1 MAASANRTVIFAALA
16 GNAAV
21 AVVKFAAAAFTGS
34 AAMLSEAIHSVV
46 DTGNQLL
53 LLYGLRVSKQAPT
66 PQHPFGSG
74 LKLYFWTF
82 VVALMIFGLGAVV
95 SIWHGVEKILHP
107 TPIENAWVN
116 YLVLSAGI
124 VFEGVVW
131 GVALRAF
138 NRQRGGRPW
147 IKSVRASKDPTVF
160 TVLFEDSAALLGLI
174 VAFIGV
180 AATQLTGLL
189 VIDGIASVAIGAIL
203 AVTAIFLAAES
214 YSLLAGESV
223 DPDVRRSIIAIASA
237 QPGVERVNEC
247 LTMHFGPEDVLVALS
262 LDFQNDLLAGQVE
275 ETVTRIERSL
285 KSTHPE
291 ARRIFIEAQAFDAHI
306 RAQALTQET

>member
-1 MAASANRTVIFAALA
+1 MAASANKTVIFAALA

-21 AVVKFAAAAFTGS
+21 AAVKFAAAAFTGS

-53 LLYGLRVSKQAPT
+53 LLYGLRVSNQAPT
-66 PQHPFGSG
+66 PQHPFGNG
-74 LKLYFWTF
+74 LRLYFWTF
-82 VVALMIFGLGAVV
+82 VVAIMIFGVGSLI

-116 YLVLSAGI
+116 YVVLGLGIAFESA
-124 VFEGVVW
+124 VW
-131 GVALRAF
+131 VVALKAF

-147 IKSVRASKDPTVF
+147 IKSIRASKDPTIF
-160 TVLFEDSAALLGLI
+160 TVLFEDSAALAGLL
-174 VAFIGV
+174 VALIGV
-180 AATQLTGLL
+180 ALTQLTGILI
-189 VIDGIASVAIGAIL
+189 IDGIASVIIGLIL
-203 AVTAIFLAAES
+203 ACTALFLAAES

-223 DPDVRRSIIAIASA
+223 DPDVRNSIVAIARA

-262 LDFQNDLLAGQVE
+262 LDFKNDLLAGQVE
-275 ETVTRIERSL
+275 ETVTRIEQAL
-285 KSTHPE
+285 KAEHPE
-291 ARRIFIEAQAFDAHI
+291 ARRIFIEAQSFEAHF
-306 RAQALTQET
+306 RAQALKA